1 MMMTEYNERTEKR
14 MVDNHRYSLPQS
26 CLCFYYKFHDCS
38 AFQTYPKQVLIL
50 IVYLIMPQLLWQRE
64 LTQTAVFYL
73 LATISCAM

>member
-1 MMMTEYNERTEKR
+1 MMMTEYNERAGKR
-14 MVDNHRYSLPQS
+14 RVDNHRYSLPQS
-26 CLCFYYKFHDCS
+26 CLCFYYKLCYCS
-38 AFQTYPKQVLIL
+38 GFQTYPKQVLVL